1 MGTEIENDLEA
12 ATEHLFL
19 RELHRRVAAAVPVAV
34 EGQSAVPPRAGRG
47 GGPSDVPA
55 PASATRGGGGAAPL
69 RGVRSRGSGRL
80 FGRHAHAVVEATV
93 PPAAARGAG
102 PDDLEPRAQDA
113 LLRHLDVGV
122 HHAAA
127 VLVVQSPRIREGG
140 ASVVLPACRR
150 ARSIRTARQGQA
162 DRLTLAHFDDDI
174 AAAAAAAAGFG
185 LGVILHAPGTRRV
198 HDLPPPRHLLRGELH
213 ALVVVAASPVVKRRI
228 VLATWSTGLGIPR
241 LRPRS
246 DPRHRLRPV
255 VVIPRPRRSRD
266 RSGVRRDE
274 GAGVDVPADP
284 PRTRPP
290 GRRRIRPRRR
300 DAVGA
305 ALRRDLPPA
314 PPGRCSSLLLVA
326 TALAPNS
333 RGAIASVARL
343 GRGERRRCGCGADAV
358 AAALPGGGGGIVDVF
373 SVAHC

>member
-1 MGTEIENDLEA
+1 MGTEIEYDLEA

-47 GGPSDVPA
+47 DGPSAAPA

-69 RGVRSRGSGRL
+69 RGVGSRGSGRL

-93 PPAAARGAG
+93 PPAAARRAG
-102 PDDLEPRAQDA
+102 PDNLEPRAQDA

-127 VLVVQSPRIREGG
+127 VLVVQSPHNREGG

-162 DRLTLAHFDDDI
+162 DRLALAHFDDGV
-174 AAAAAAAAGFG
+174 AAAAAAGLG

-213 ALVVVAASPVVKRRI
+213 VLVVVAASPVVERRI

-246 DPRHRLRPV
+246 DPRPRLRPV
-255 VVIPRPRRSRD
+255 VVFPRPRRSGD
-266 RSGVRRDE
+266 RSGVRRI
-274 GAGVDVPADP
+274 PADP
-284 PRTRPP
+284 PRSRPP
-290 GRRRIRPRRR
+290 GQRRNRTRRW

-305 ALRRDLPPA
+305 ALWRDLPPA

-358 AAALPGGGGGIVDVF
+358 AAALPGGGGGEFEVF
-373 SVAHC
+373 CVAHC